1 MTDISQQT
9 LSLPE
14 QILIGLLV
22 LLGVH
27 VGLSSVGFVPS
38 EVSAF
43 NKQVKEG
50 VQRLHTIKYARKQP
64 VQQTEVRDQVS
75 TTTPELPEAPA
86 TSNDSTGEVP
96 TRIAIPEIDID
107 TQIKSPSST
116 EISVLDKALK
126 EGVVHYP
133 DSGRIGGSR
142 PMFLF
147 GHSSRLPVVQN
158 KAYKSFNGLEEL
170 SPGDKITISG
180 DEETAR
186 YRVSS
191 VRVVDKDQAY
201 VDFSQDPEIL
211 KISTC
216 TTFGAKENR
225 VVVTAREY

>member
-1 MTDISQQT
+1 MTDFSPQT
-9 LSLPE
+9 LSLSE
-14 QILIGLLV
+14 RILIGLLV
-22 LLGVH
+22 LLSVH

-38 EVSAF
+38 EVSTF
-43 NKQVKEG
+43 NQQVKEG

-64 VQQTEVRDQVS
+64 AQSTQVRDEVT
-75 TTTPELPEAPA
+75 TTTPSLPEAPA
-86 TSNDSTGEVP
+86 TSGELTGEVP
-96 TRIAIPEIDID
+96 TRITIPEIDID
-107 TQIKSPSST
+107 APIKSPSST
-116 EISVLDKALK
+116 DVSVLDKALK

-133 DSGRIGGSR
+133 DSGRIEGNR

-170 SPGDKITISG
+170 SPGDTITVSG

-201 VDFSQDPEIL
+201 VDFSQDSDIL

-225 VVVTAREY
+225 VVVTARKY